1 MLAGAQLYIEAF
13 PELAGRTFGDVL
25 LMFHNATVLGLTT
38 SDPSACT
45 RRVDYAI
52 PESDQHVLLNPPDDH
67 QLQPGRCLLWVVRKS
82 VQDVPDWTLQHSR
95 SMCYCTCWTTAR

>member
-25 LMFHNATVLGLTT
+25 LMLHNATVLGLTT
-38 SDPSACT
+38 SDPSACA

-67 QLQPGRCLLWVVRKS
+67 ELQPGRCLLWISAENCPRR
-82 VQDVPDWTLQHSR
+82 P
-95 SMCYCTCWTTAR
+95 

>member
-13 PELAGRTFGDVL
+13 PELAGHTFGEVL

-38 SDPSACT
+38 SDPSACA

-52 PESDQHVLLNPPDDH
+52 PDSDQHVVLNPPDDH
-67 QLQPGRCLLWVVRKS
+67 QLQPGRCPLWCADNCHRLPS
-82 VQDVPDWTLQHSR
+82 SDWILQHGQG
-95 SMCYCTCWTTAR
+95 MLLYEVHP

>member
-13 PELAGRTFGDVL
+13 PELAGRTFGEVL

-38 SDPSACT
+38 SDPSACA

-52 PESDQHVLLNPPDDH
+52 PDSDQHVLLNPPDDH
-67 QLQPGRCLLWVVRKS
+67 QLQPGRCLLW
-82 VQDVPDWTLQHSR
+82 
-95 SMCYCTCWTTAR
+95 